1 MTQLGDYNVKEP
13 AGGSGSWMPAGK
25 PPWPLIGIA
34 VAAVFMVAFAAFWF
48 LGRGGEEPAPPPQ
61 AAIEEPPPAPAP
73 PPPPRAPEPEPF
85 ELPVLDASDA
95 VVRDLVAALSAHP
108 ALAEWLVTDDLIRT
122 FVVVVDNVADGRNPA
137 QHLPVMRPDTRFQ
150 TAGEEPEFAIDPRS
164 FARYDAHAQIVA
176 SVDTSGAGELFL
188 TLRPLMDEAYRELGY
203 PETPF
208 MDTFQRAVAR
218 LLEAPIV
225 EGQPTLLTRV
235 SFFEYTDDT
244 LESLSPVQKQLMGMG
259 PDNMRTVQ
267 SKLREIAQAIG
278 IPADS
283 LPRSQVLLR

>member
-13 AGGSGSWMPAGK
+13 SGGSGSWTPAGK
-25 PPWPLIGIA
+25 PPWPIIGTA
-34 VAAVFMVAFAAFWF
+34 VAVVFIVVFAAFWF
-48 LGRGGEEPAPPPQ
+48 LGRSGEEPAPPPQ
-61 AAIEEPPPAPAP
+61 AAIEEPAPAP
-73 PPPPRAPEPEPF
+73 SPPPPVPEPEPF
-85 ELPVLDASDA
+85 ELPTLDASDA
-95 VVRDLVAALSAHP
+95 VVLDLVAALSAHP
-108 ALAEWLVTDDLIRT
+108 ALVEWLVTEDLIRT

-137 QHLPVMRPDTRFQ
+137 QHVPVLRPDTRFQ
-150 TAGEEPEFAIDPRS
+150 TAGEEPDLTIDPRS

-176 SVDTSGAGELFL
+176 SVDTRGAAELFL

-235 SFFEYTDDT
+235 SFLEYTDDT
-244 LESLSPVQKQLMGMG
+244 LESLSPVQKQLMCMG

-267 SKLREIAQAIG
+267 ATLRAIAQAIG

-283 LPRSQVLLR
+283 LPRSSVLLR